1 MEEEREVLRDAN
13 GQVLDETKS
22 VKVGLDREELMA
34 EFAILAEEEK
44 EEEERAQAVFVE
56 AVENLKLY
64 SQLDLESIARLLSV
78 LEDSGRDEG
87 AAWEYFFQQGAHQVL
102 LVLLNAEEV
111 VEDQRRT
118 DQILQMWE
126 RIARF
131 VFKLSEEDQ
140 GVVYDELRR
149 QGMVETLAFAMR
161 HHPHHPPVLRR
172 GAFLLAQLFAQD
184 APAKH
189 SDEDPSARTRML
201 AAEGLVD
208 LFRTMESQP
217 ATYSPDLLAK
227 VREMREAVE
236 GGKGGG
242 AGEKK
247 SQSQHR
253 GQQAAAAAAVEA
265 ETKRA
270 EEVERAHKQEA
281 ETRHAARVRLADE
294 LIEAGPSPTEKAPLL
309 SAHQRHA
316 GVNQVV
322 TGDGCCSACVLM

>member
-1 MEEEREVLRDAN
+1 MQGFG
-13 GQVLDETKS
+13 GQRPRRRSRLGVRHLLHFFYFNIFFYFFGLLS
-22 VKVGLDREELMA
+22 FALWRVGELTA
-34 EFAILAEEEK
+34 VC
-44 EEEERAQAVFVE
+44 RVVGRVVCVVFV
-56 AVENLKLY
+56 V
-64 SQLDLESIARLLSV
+64 LLRCV
-78 LEDSGRDEG
+78 APRGTR
-87 AAWEYFFQQGAHQVL
+87 YFFQQGAHQVL

-149 QGMVETLAFAMR
+149 QGMAETLAFAMG

-208 LFRTMESQP
+208 LFRAMESQP

-227 VREMREAVE
+227 VLFSSLFFSRALFSLFFLASFFRARVTWSLRWGVGARNARGGRRREGRRRRREEEPEPAPRTA
-236 GGKGGG
+236 GGG
-242 AGEKK
+242 GGCGGCGGGGGDQAGGGCGA
-247 SQSQHR
+247 R
-253 GQQAAAAAAVEA
+253 PQASG
-265 ETKRA
+265 RN
-270 EEVERAHKQEA
+270 
-281 ETRHAARVRLADE
+281 ETRRAGTARR
-294 LIEAGPSPTEKAPLL
+294 
-309 SAHQRHA
+309 
-316 GVNQVV
+316 
-322 TGDGCCSACVLM
+322 

>member
-1 MEEEREVLRDAN
+1 
-13 GQVLDETKS
+13 
-22 VKVGLDREELMA
+22 
-34 EFAILAEEEK
+34 
-44 EEEERAQAVFVE
+44 
-56 AVENLKLY
+56 
-64 SQLDLESIARLLSV
+64 
-78 LEDSGRDEG
+78 
-87 AAWEYFFQQGAHQVL
+87 VL

-149 QGMVETLAFAMR
+149 QGMAETLAFAMG

-208 LFRTMESQP
+208 LFRAMESQP

-227 VREMREAVE
+227 VLFSSLFFSRPFVFFSLFFLAPFFRARVT
-236 GGKGGG
+236 
-242 AGEKK
+242 
-247 SQSQHR
+247 
-253 GQQAAAAAAVEA
+253 AADVVAAVG
-265 ETKRA
+265 R
-270 EEVERAHKQEA
+270 RC
-281 ETRHAARVRLADE
+281 
-294 LIEAGPSPTEKAPLL
+294 EKCG
-309 SAHQRHA
+309 RR
-316 GVNQVV
+316 
-322 TGDGCCSACVLM
+322 

>member
-1 MEEEREVLRDAN
+1 
-13 GQVLDETKS
+13 
-22 VKVGLDREELMA
+22 MA

-64 SQLDLESIARLLSV
+64 SQLDLETISRLLSV

-149 QGMVETLAFAMR
+149 QGMAETLAFAMG

-208 LFRTMESQP
+208 LFRAMESQP

-253 GQQAAAAAAVEA
+253 GQQAAAEAAAAAAAAAEEA

-270 EEVERAHKQEA
+270 EDVERAHKQAA

-294 LIEAGPSPTEKAPLL
+294 LTEAGPSPTEKAPLL